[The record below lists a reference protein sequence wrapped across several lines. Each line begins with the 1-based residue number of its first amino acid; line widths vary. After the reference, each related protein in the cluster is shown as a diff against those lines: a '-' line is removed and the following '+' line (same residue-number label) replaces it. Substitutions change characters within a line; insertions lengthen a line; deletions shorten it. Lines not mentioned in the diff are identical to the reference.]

1 MIPIVVNKSCHL
13 DLAGFVGYSTGYTH
27 IQLPEVQLVL
37 GFDRINYYLQ
47 VPVLAVAMLVKAS
60 QLIYKLQHLDQ
71 S

>member
-1 MIPIVVNKSCHL
+1 MIPIVNNKSFHL
-13 DLAGFVGYSTGYTH
+13 DLAGFLGHKTGYTH

-47 VPVLAVAMLVKAS
+47 VPVLQVAMVVKAS
-60 QLIYKLQHLDQ
+60 QLIYKPQHPDQ